1 MPHVVASTYNNL
13 FFYLETKIETGVGIF
28 QSRLNPPCRQI
39 ELMIFVLDGKGG
51 ERLLGSKLAPNNCAN
66 KLTALQPEH
75 HLRNMHLNG
84 RHFRLEP
91 VI

>member
-28 QSRLNPPCRQI
+28 QSRLNPPLPADRINDICFGWKRRR
-39 ELMIFVLDGKGG
+39 G
-51 ERLLGSKLAPNNCAN
+51 LLGSKLAPNNCAN